1 MLSKLRTLN
10 ANKTTL
16 PYNKFYESTLYR
28 KWYETFLKSLKRP
41 KNYIKDIF
49 VCKYKNW
56 KILRT
61 EITQH
66 NYVLHKTLNKL

>member
-49 VCKYKNW
+49 VNKYEN
-56 KILRT
+56 T
-61 EITQH
+61 ER
-66 NYVLHKTLNKL
+66 L